1 MTTSTDRLA
10 RVAMAGLLVV
20 TALIYLHRLDD
31 SPVHVSTDEAK
42 LAAQAHALATTGSDM
57 RGNRFPLFVLIVDPL
72 LPQEHSVAWWQ
83 PALFYTTAAVYK
95 VAGVSEWTTRLPVVL
110 LSMVNVWLA
119 YLVAARWL
127 GSRWLGVC
135 AALVLAFT
143 PSHFILG
150 REAADY
156 FCPTTVCLVWLLSLG
171 RLMDQPTPDRAV
183 ITGSVLGLGLYSYI
197 TSWVVMPMYLALTL
211 LACWRLRYPLSLIGR
226 IVLAFAVCGIPAVIF
241 VALHPAMFG
250 EVADHYKVSG
260 ASRTI
265 QRITLFWDY
274 FNPSYLFFAGGSNL
288 QWSTRM
294 AGVFP
299 LSLLVLLPLGLWS
312 AFRRQAQVFGSLV
325 AVAFLLVPLPI
336 VAAMPEAPFY
346 ATARAVL
353 AAPLGALLAAAGF
366 KELLSHRHAASRA
379 IAVLLVV
386 AMPLQFARFAADYFG
401 DYRLRSAPWI
411 DAFNFRG
418 VADAVVNLDR
428 IHPLPAIYLSH
439 DDIGEDKSVKF
450 RFHLMTSGRMDLW
463 ARAHYLAPE
472 QQSGPFESGTVL
484 VVRAAN
490 PRIDGLVGQGWA
502 RAATVADANG
512 TPVVVVLRKS

>member
-1 MTTSTDRLA
+1 
-10 RVAMAGLLVV
+10 MAGLLVV
-20 TALIYLHRLDD
+20 AALIYLHRLGD

-110 LSMVNVWLA
+110 LSIVNVWLA

-171 RLMDQPTPDRAV
+171 RLMDQPTPGRAV

-197 TSWVVMPMYLALTL
+197 TSWVVMPTYLALTV
-211 LACWRLRYPLSLIGR
+211 LACWRLRYPVTLIGR
-226 IVLAFAVCGIPAVIF
+226 IVAAFAICGVPAVIF

-265 QRITLFWDY
+265 QRITKTMQMIATAKFTAARARAKATRPDTDRSRGRGGEGAGAAGEEGAEDVDEQVDVL
-274 FNPSYLFFAGGSNL
+274 PGGSALGQVCHRPVVLDL
-288 QWSTRM
+288 QIKDVTAMRP
-294 AGVFP
+294 GGFQ
-299 LSLLVLLPLGLWS
+299 
-312 AFRRQAQVFGSLV
+312 AFQHIPQRVDQN
-325 AVAFLLVPLPI
+325 
-336 VAAMPEAPFY
+336 
-346 ATARAVL
+346 
-353 AAPLGALLAAAGF
+353 
-366 KELLSHRHAASRA
+366 
-379 IAVLLVV
+379 
-386 AMPLQFARFAADYFG
+386 
-401 DYRLRSAPWI
+401 RL
-411 DAFNFRG
+411 
-418 VADAVVNLDR
+418 
-428 IHPLPAIYLSH
+428 
-439 DDIGEDKSVKF
+439 
-450 RFHLMTSGRMDLW
+450 
-463 ARAHYLAPE
+463 
-472 QQSGPFESGTVL
+472 GTVL
-484 VVRAAN
+484 TSFPHAT
-490 PRIDGLVGQGWA
+490 PRDKP
-502 RAATVADANG
+502 RE
-512 TPVVVVLRKS
+512 